1 MQWEWVEQAH
11 DSMRREAINETTISF
26 LLTPAARSAAAALG
40 EMALP
45 EEQTFAILQQL
56 RRDFDPSEAGALLAL
71 ARLRQKAMTKFP
83 DAAKLFLTAEAL
95 EQATAWPIAQKR
107 AAWIATHA
115 PDGPILDLG
124 CGIGGD
130 LLALAA
136 QRPVIGVEIDP
147 VRLQCARANVDALGL
162 TERVQLIEA
171 DWPALLHAGKLPDA
185 AAAFADPA
193 RRVDGRRI
201 FSLYQVQ
208 PPLPALLALQQ
219 QIAALG
225 IKVMPGVDDA
235 ELPAGCSVEFIS
247 HEGVCKEAVLWFGP
261 LAKERRWASVHT
273 AQGWLRRGADEETPP
288 LGELRAECYLYEPD
302 PSVIRARALGQLC
315 SELHAHLFD
324 SQIAYLVADDY
335 RPHPLV
341 QCFRIAEVHP
351 FHLKTLNR
359 RLQALRIGQVE
370 LKKRGFPV
378 APEELRPRLKL
389 TAGGRA
395 GVVIF
400 TRRGNERLMLV
411 GERVDRQDS
420 KDL

>member
-1 MQWEWVEQAH
+1 
-11 DSMRREAINETTISF
+11 MRREAINETTISF

-136 QRPVIGVEIDP
+136 QRPVIGIEIDP

-261 LAKERRWASVHT
+261 LTTDQRRASVHT
-273 AQGWLRRGADEETPP
+273 ASGWITLADDGNAPP
-288 LGELRAECYLYEPD
+288 LGDLRVGLFLHEPD
-302 PSVIRARALGQLC
+302 PAVIRAGAFAPLCEQL
-315 SELHAHLFD
+315 SAWLFD
-324 SQIAYLVADDY
+324 AQIAYLVSAVQQTS
-335 RPHPLV
+335 PLV
-341 QCFRIAEVHP
+341 QTFAVREVHD
-351 FHLKTLNR
+351 FSLR
-359 RLQALRIGQVE
+359 RLNQRLEALGVGAVE
-370 LKKRGFPV
+370 LKKRGFPTE
-378 APEELRPRLKL
+378 PESLRPRLKL
-389 TAGGRA
+389 QLGGRPL
-395 GVVIF
+395 VVIF
-400 TRRGNERLMLV
+400 TRRGDQRLMILA
-411 GERVDRQDS
+411 DRLS
-420 KDL
+420 AAR